1 MGGEIIEQYPE
12 YWLNPACL
20 IFGYSINNKIT
31 HIVVGLDTYVHIVT
45 AYFPTAEKFESDMKT
60 RRK

>member
-20 IFGYSINNKIT
+20 IFGYSINNKIM